1 MAAVPTMIMTV
12 EVSKTPSGQM
22 GLKVDDVHPVPGGG
36 LRVLSCVPGGQ
47 ADQAGLRGDDVLLEA
62 NGVSL
67 NRFEDLAGLLQRD
80 YDFRFQVS
88 REPTF
93 AEDLLR

>member
-22 GLKVDDVHPVPGGG
+22 GLKVDDAHPVPGGG
-36 LRVLSCVPGGQ
+36 LRVLSCVRGGQ